1 MSYSLFSKFLKFL
14 SKLFPSEV
22 QIVDWYSLDEL
33 DIGDL
38 DEMRY

>member
-22 QIVDWYSLDEL
+22 QIVDWYSLDEF
-33 DIGDL
+33 GDL